1 MENLI
6 KSYIEWLNSKIGL
19 RKVGEWYEI
28 TTPFLNHHND
38 YIQIFAK
45 RENSKILISDDG
57 ITIDELEML
66 GLNLERSEKR
76 KIELSIILNS
86 FGIKKDDKN
95 DLFLYC
101 NDNNFPESK
110 HRFIQAILSVY
121 DMYMLAEA
129 KVESFFFED
138 VMKYFD
144 DRNIRYTPN
153 VQFIGRSNFPHQFE
167 FSIPKSKQRPERIIK
182 LLNTPR
188 KDLVISSLFSFEDT
202 QKNRP
207 ESKGIIIMNDK
218 TIKISEEINDAV
230 NQYNIMPIPWTN
242 INNYVDELAA

>member
-6 KSYIEWLNSKIGL
+6 KKYIDWLNNKISL
-19 RKVGEWYEI
+19 RQLGEWYEI

-66 GLNLERSEKR
+66 GVNIDRSDKR
-76 KIELSIILNS
+76 KTELSVILNS
-86 FGIKKDDKN
+86 FGIKKDEKN

-101 NDNNFPESK
+101 NENNFPESK

-144 DRNIRYTPN
+144 DKSIRYTPN
-153 VQFIGRSNFPHQFE
+153 VQFVGRSNFPHQFD
-167 FSIPKSKQRPERIIK
+167 FSIPKSKKKPERIIK

-207 ESKGIIIMNDK
+207 DSTGIIIMNDK
-218 TIKISEEINDAV
+218 TNKVSEEIIEAV
-230 NQYNIMPIPWTN
+230 SQYNIIPISWSN
-242 INNYVDELAA
+242 IYNYIDELAA

>member
-6 KSYIEWLNSKIGL
+6 KKYIEWLNNKITF
-19 RKVGEWYEI
+19 RQIDEWFEI

-38 YIQIFAK
+38 YIQIYAK
-45 RENSKILISDDG
+45 KEDSKILLSDDG
-57 ITIDELEML
+57 ITMDELEMV
-66 GLNLERSEKR
+66 GVNIDRSEKR
-76 KIELSIILNS
+76 KSELAIILNS

-95 DLFLYC
+95 ELFLLC
-101 NDNNFPESK
+101 NENNFPESK
-110 HRFIQAILSVY
+110 HRFIQALLSVY

-138 VMKYFD
+138 VMKFFD
-144 DRNIRYTPN
+144 DNDVRYTPN
-153 VQFIGRSNFPHQFE
+153 VQFIGKSNFPHQFE
-167 FSIPKSKQRPERIIK
+167 FSIPKTRKYPERIIK

-218 TIKISEEINDAV
+218 SIKVSEEINEAV
-230 NQYNIMPIPWTN
+230 NQYGIEPIPYSSL
-242 INNYVDELAA
+242 IDYLEKLVA